1 MLMALVVSFFAFW
14 VLLVM
19 YDWIVRSSDSIA
31 GGLLI
36 GRRRRRKRLVVSGGG
51 VVLLAALL
59 WGGYGWGAETTV
71 ISFMVIL
78 GFIDDWRDVAIV
90 IRLLFYSAAVVLI
103 LFGQGWMQLGGWL
116 SLLVFL
122 LYLGF
127 VNAVNFMDGINGLV
141 ILQTFVIL
149 LGMIWSGVWVD
160 VAEFLWI
167 LLGFTMAFSLFNV
180 RKSARMYLGDAG
192 SVGLGFVL
200 MGLVL
205 WKIYGGLSW
214 GYLLYFL
221 VMLMD
226 TGMVLLWRLL
236 KRENVFKKHHRHLYQ
251 RMVRG
256 LGWHEMLVSIGY
268 AIVQLLVIV
277 CWELILKSSDNRVMG
292 VVGLIMLLLVSYAL
306 LYRWVVKKEEQLAGN
321 T

>member
-1 MLMALVVSFFAFW
+1 MALVVSIFAFW

-78 GFIDDWRDVAIV
+78 GFIDDWRDV
-90 IRLLFYSAAVVLI
+90 
-103 LFGQGWMQLGGWL
+103 
-116 SLLVFL
+116 
-122 LYLGF
+122 
-127 VNAVNFMDGINGLV
+127 
-141 ILQTFVIL
+141 
-149 LGMIWSGVWVD
+149 
-160 VAEFLWI
+160 
-167 LLGFTMAFSLFNV
+167 
-180 RKSARMYLGDAG
+180 
-192 SVGLGFVL
+192 GLGFVL

-226 TGMVLLWRLL
+226 TGMVLMWRLL

-256 LGWHEMLVSIGY
+256 LGWHEVLVSIGY

-277 CWELILKSSDNRVMG
+277 CWEGILKTSDNSVMG
-292 VVGLIMLLLVSYAL
+292 VVGIVLLLMVSYVL
-306 LYRWVVKKEEQLAGN
+306 LYRWVVKKEEQLTGN